1 VSRALDVVGTAEF
14 PRFMRLRIA
23 ERQEASL
30 AREGKNTCR
39 LRTLFYGAAAR
50 LGFRTTKTQTGLQRA
65 AFAAMHGPD
74 LLYFWF
80 VIVGVSP

>member
-1 VSRALDVVGTAEF
+1 MVGTAEF

-50 LGFRTTKTQTGLQRA
+50 LGFRATKTHSCHRKRVPTAVQQLPERSIRD
-65 AFAAMHGPD
+65 H
-74 LLYFWF
+74 LIL
-80 VIVGVSP
+80 